1 MGHTQG
7 WSPEEIRSRLGIST
21 AIYQRVRLGAA
32 QIAAIRAAGIERVEL
47 LVKAGSF
54 EPQNPFQVTEVLG
67 EVHRQGMTVVS
78 VHGSLE
84 LDYRSEDEDV
94 RSHVMAETL
103 ETVRFAEEA
112 GASVFVAHFGAG
124 DRAREIVEALLD
136 QTTDL
141 QIVLTT
147 ETMGGD
153 LARYL
158 GVVDRVGSD
167 RFGLTVDIGHP
178 RDEDGINPF
187 VKPGRARE
195 ALVACGPRVRHL
207 HLHETFDLEAKADHH
222 PPLHPN
228 GIIEWGD
235 VFDALRE
242 IEYEGS
248 FLFEDGRGED
258 PEGWIRATGAFPE
271 VFADRYG
278 V

>member
-1 MGHTQG
+1 MGHTRG
-7 WSPEEIRSRLGIST
+7 WSSEEIRSRLGIST
-21 AIYQRVRLGAA
+21 AIYQKVRMGAP
-32 QIAAIRAAGIERVEL
+32 QISAIRAAGIERVEL

-54 EPQNPFQVTEVLG
+54 EHRDAGQVAEVLG
-67 EVHRQGMTVVS
+67 ACENHGVTVGS
-78 VHGSLE
+78 VHGSLA
-84 LDYRSEDEDV
+84 LDYRSEDEGV
-94 RSHVMAETL
+94 RSQVMAETL
-103 ETVRFAEEA
+103 DTIRFAEAA

-124 DRAREIVEALLD
+124 DRAREIVETLLD
-136 QTTDL
+136 ETQDL
-141 QIVLTT
+141 QIALTT

-153 LARYL
+153 STRYF

-178 RDEDGINPF
+178 RDGDGVNPF
-187 VKPGRARE
+187 VKPGRARD
-195 ALVACGPRVRHL
+195 ALVACGSRLRHL
-207 HLHETFDLEAKADHH
+207 HLHETFDLDAKADHH

-235 VFDALRE
+235 VFRALRE
-242 IEYEGS
+242 IGYEGS